1 MASQT
6 GQKVTRSRVH
16 VLGAKTRASH
26 TPRRWN
32 FSSFDA
38 HWLIDTGNLKLTQ
51 PSDKTADLLWRNREQ
66 LVTVQLV
73 HDKGRPGAETLPLV
87 QLLILM
93 ANYVATTFTLPH
105 PEWQSMFLTL
115 ANTHTVPLHSTW
127 LSNLPVDSI

>member
-1 MASQT
+1 M
-6 GQKVTRSRVH
+6 
-16 VLGAKTRASH
+16 
-26 TPRRWN
+26 PRRWN

-93 ANYVATTFTLPH
+93 ANYVATTFTLRP

-115 ANTHTVPLHSTW
+115 ANMHTVPLNSTW